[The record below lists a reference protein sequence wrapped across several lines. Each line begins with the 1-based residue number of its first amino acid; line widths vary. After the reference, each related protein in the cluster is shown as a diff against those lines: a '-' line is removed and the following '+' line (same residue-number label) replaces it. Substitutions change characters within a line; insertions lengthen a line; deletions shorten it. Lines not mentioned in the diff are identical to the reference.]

1 MTEPGIEPAAPD
13 SGGEREVLGRGIR
26 LRSLFSLA
34 FGTIIGV
41 GWITVMGAWLSGAG
55 VMGAIIAFVIGG
67 LGMLAIGLCYA
78 EMAAA
83 YPVTGG
89 EVAYVFEAWG
99 ARWSFA
105 CAWFLGFIYIFTT
118 SFEAISVEWVV
129 SALVPGFGGPVIYT
143 LLGQEVRLW
152 SLALGLAV
160 MVVIAVINYRGGKT
174 AAWFQDLM
182 TGGLVLLTLIFV
194 VAGVAGGS
202 AANLEPMFTGATPG
216 AALAGV
222 AVVLATAGFWYA
234 GFDTIPQAMEE
245 VESGTRLRLLPRVIG
260 ASIVFALLF
269 YCLVILATAMS
280 LPRPQL
286 LDSELPAAAAI
297 EAAFAS
303 PILGRIVLF
312 AGLCGLIT
320 TWNALFFAAT
330 RIVFAM
336 ARAHMIPHRLA
347 KVHERYGSPS
357 AAVIFVAVM
366 GAVGALFGRNA
377 ILVIVGAAS
386 ISAGIVFLVVV
397 LGVLRLRRTRPDHPR
412 PFTVPGGRGFLYL
425 SALLALLLAGV
436 AAWEP
441 FRAAG
446 GRIPAEWM
454 VLGAW
459 SALGFVFYRAA
470 APLRRTVSEEKL
482 RWLILSEGDPEG
494 AP

>member
-1 MTEPGIEPAAPD
+1 MTEPTTRSATPD
-13 SGGEREVLGRGIR
+13 AGGEREVLGRGIR

-55 VMGAIIAFVIGG
+55 AIGAIIAFVLGG
-67 LGMLAIGLCYA
+67 LGILAIGLCYS

-105 CAWFLGFIYIFTT
+105 AAWFLAFSYIFTT

-160 MVVIAVINYRGGKT
+160 MAAITFINYRGGKT

-182 TGGLVLLTLIFV
+182 TAGLIILTLIFV
-194 VAGVAGGS
+194 VAGVVGGS
-202 AANLEPMFTGATPG
+202 VANLEPMFSGTTPG
-216 AALAGV
+216 AALVGV
-222 AVVLATAGFWYA
+222 GIVLGTAAFWFA

-245 VESGTRLRLLPRVIG
+245 VEEGAKLRLLPRVMG
-260 ASIVFALLF
+260 ASILFALVF

-280 LPRPQL
+280 MPRAEL
-286 LDSELPAAAAI
+286 LASELPAAAAI
-297 EAAFAS
+297 EAALGS
-303 PILGRIVLF
+303 PFLGRVVLF

-320 TWNALFFAAT
+320 TWNAIFFAST

-347 KVHERYGSPS
+347 KVHDRYGSPS

-366 GAVGALFGRNA
+366 GSVGALFGRNA
-377 ILVIVGAAS
+377 ILVIVGGAA
-386 ISAGIVFLVVV
+386 ISAMIVFLVVV
-397 LGVLRLRRTRPDHPR
+397 LGVLRLRKTRPHHPR
-412 PFTVPGGRGFLYL
+412 PYTVPGGRGFLYL
-425 SALLALLLAGV
+425 SAVVALGLLGASI
-436 AAWEP
+436 WEP
-441 FRAAG
+441 FHGAG
-446 GRIPAEWM
+446 GRIPAEWI
-454 VLGAW
+454 VLVVWA
-459 SALGFVFYRAA
+459 ALGLVFYRAA
-470 APLRRTVSEEKL
+470 APLRREVSARQL
-482 RWLILSEGDPEG
+482 RWLILSDEDPE
-494 AP
+494 

>member
-1 MTEPGIEPAAPD
+1 MTEPTPEPATPD
-13 SGGEREVLGRGIR
+13 AGGEREVLGRGIR

-55 VMGAIIAFVIGG
+55 AIGAIIAFVLGG
-67 LGMLAIGLCYA
+67 LGILAIGLCYS

-105 CAWFLGFIYIFTT
+105 AAWFLAFSYIFTT

-160 MVVIAVINYRGGKT
+160 MAVITFINYRGGKT

-182 TGGLVLLTLIFV
+182 TAGLIILTLIFV
-194 VAGVAGGS
+194 VAGVVGGS
-202 AANLEPMFTGATPG
+202 VANLEPMFSGTTPG
-216 AALAGV
+216 AALVGV
-222 AVVLATAGFWYA
+222 GIVLGTAAFWFA

-245 VESGTRLRLLPRVIG
+245 VEEGAKLRLLPRVMG
-260 ASIVFALLF
+260 ASILFALVF

-280 LPRPQL
+280 MPRAEL
-286 LDSELPAAAAI
+286 LASELPAAAAI
-297 EAAFAS
+297 EAALGS
-303 PILGRIVLF
+303 PLLGRVVLF

-320 TWNALFFAAT
+320 TWNAIFFAST

-347 KVHERYGSPS
+347 KVHDRYGSPS
-357 AAVIFVAVM
+357 AAVLFVAVM
-366 GAVGALFGRNA
+366 GSVGALFGRNA
-377 ILVIVGAAS
+377 ILVIVGGAA
-386 ISAGIVFLVVV
+386 ISAMIVFLVVV

-412 PFTVPGGRGFLYL
+412 PYTVPGGRGFLYL
-425 SALLALLLAGV
+425 SAVIALGLLGASI
-436 AAWEP
+436 WEP
-441 FRAAG
+441 FHGAG
-446 GRIPAEWM
+446 GRIPAEWI
-454 VLGAW
+454 VLVVWA
-459 SALGFVFYRAA
+459 ALGLVFYRAA
-470 APLRRTVSEEKL
+470 APLRREVSDRRL
-482 RWLILSEGDPEG
+482 RWLILSDEESE
-494 AP
+494 

>member
-1 MTEPGIEPAAPD
+1 MSGQPGAE
-13 SGGEREVLGRGIR
+13 GGREELGRGIR

-55 VMGAIIAFVIGG
+55 AVGAIIAFVLGG
-67 LGMLAIGLCYA
+67 LGILAIGLCYS

-105 CAWFLGFIYIFTT
+105 AAWFLAFSYIFTT

-160 MVVIAVINYRGGKT
+160 MAAITFINYRGGKT

-182 TGGLVLLTLIFV
+182 TAGLIILTLIFV
-194 VAGVAGGS
+194 VAGVVGGS
-202 AANLEPMFTGATPG
+202 VANLEPMFSGTTPG
-216 AALAGV
+216 AALVGV
-222 AVVLATAGFWYA
+222 GIVLGTAAFWFA

-245 VESGTRLRLLPRVIG
+245 VEEGAKLRLLPSVMG
-260 ASIVFALLF
+260 ASILFALVF

-280 LPRPQL
+280 MPRAEL
-286 LDSELPAAAAI
+286 LASELPAAAAI
-297 EAAFAS
+297 EAALGS
-303 PILGRIVLF
+303 PFLGRIVLF

-320 TWNALFFAAT
+320 TWNAIFFAST

-347 KVHERYGSPS
+347 RVHDRYGSPS

-366 GAVGALFGRNA
+366 GSVGALFGRNA
-377 ILVIVGAAS
+377 ILVIVGGAA
-386 ISAGIVFLVVV
+386 ISAMIVFLVVV
-397 LGVLRLRRTRPDHPR
+397 LGVLRLRKTRPDHPR
-412 PFTVPGGRGFLYL
+412 PYTVPGGRGFLVL
-425 SALLALLLAGV
+425 SAVIALGLLGASI
-436 AAWEP
+436 WEP
-441 FRAAG
+441 FHGAG
-446 GRIPAEWM
+446 GRIPAEWI
-454 VLGAW
+454 VLVVWA
-459 SALGFVFYRAA
+459 ALGLVFYRAA
-470 APLRRTVSEEKL
+470 APLRREVSDRKL
-482 RWLILSEGDPEG
+482 RWLILSDEEPE
-494 AP
+494 

>member
-1 MTEPGIEPAAPD
+1 MEPASAD
-13 SGGEREVLGRGIR
+13 AGGEREVLGRGIR

-55 VMGAIIAFVIGG
+55 AIGAIIAFVLGG
-67 LGMLAIGLCYA
+67 LGILAIGLCYS

-105 CAWFLGFIYIFTT
+105 AAWFLAFSYIFTT

-160 MVVIAVINYRGGKT
+160 MAAITFINYRGGKT

-182 TGGLVLLTLIFV
+182 TAGLIILTLIFV

-202 AANLEPMFTGATPG
+202 VANLEPTFSGTTPG
-216 AALAGV
+216 AALVGV
-222 AVVLATAGFWYA
+222 GIVLGTAAFWYA

-245 VESGTRLRLLPRVIG
+245 VEEGAKLRLLPRVMG
-260 ASIVFALLF
+260 ASILFALVF

-280 LPRPQL
+280 MPRAEL
-286 LDSELPAAAAI
+286 LASELPAAAAI
-297 EAAFAS
+297 EAALGS
-303 PILGRIVLF
+303 PFLGRIVLF

-320 TWNALFFAAT
+320 TWNAIFFAST

-347 KVHERYGSPS
+347 KVHDRYGSPS
-357 AAVIFVAVM
+357 TAVIFVAVM
-366 GAVGALFGRNA
+366 GSVGALFGRNA
-377 ILVIVGAAS
+377 ILVIVGGAA
-386 ISAGIVFLVVV
+386 ISAMVVFLVVV
-397 LGVLRLRRTRPDHPR
+397 RGVLRLRKTRPDHPR
-412 PFTVPGGRGFLYL
+412 PYTVPGGRGFLYL
-425 SALLALLLAGV
+425 SAVIALGLLGASI
-436 AAWEP
+436 WEP
-441 FRAAG
+441 FHGAG
-446 GRIPAEWM
+446 GRIPAEWI
-454 VLGAW
+454 VLIAW
-459 SALGFVFYRAA
+459 AALGLVFYRAA
-470 APLRRTVSEEKL
+470 APLRREVSERKL
-482 RWLILSEGDPEG
+482 RWLILSDEE
-494 AP
+494 AE

>member
-1 MTEPGIEPAAPD
+1 MTEPTTRSATPD
-13 SGGEREVLGRGIR
+13 AGGEREVLGRGIR

-55 VMGAIIAFVIGG
+55 AIGAIIAFVLGG
-67 LGMLAIGLCYA
+67 LGILAIGLCYS

-105 CAWFLGFIYIFTT
+105 AAWFLAFSYIFTT

-160 MVVIAVINYRGGKT
+160 MAAITFINYRGGKT

-182 TGGLVLLTLIFV
+182 TAGLIILTLIFV
-194 VAGVAGGS
+194 VAGVVGGS
-202 AANLEPMFTGATPG
+202 VANLAPMFSGTTPG
-216 AALAGV
+216 TALVGVGIVLGTAA
-222 AVVLATAGFWYA
+222 FWFA

-245 VESGTRLRLLPRVIG
+245 VEEGAKLRLLPRVMG
-260 ASIVFALLF
+260 ASILFALVF

-280 LPRPQL
+280 MPRAEL
-286 LDSELPAAAAI
+286 LASELPAAAAI
-297 EAAFAS
+297 EAALGS
-303 PILGRIVLF
+303 PFLGRVVLF

-320 TWNALFFAAT
+320 TWNAIFFAST

-347 KVHERYGSPS
+347 RVHDRYGSPS

-366 GAVGALFGRNA
+366 GSVGALFGRNA
-377 ILVIVGAAS
+377 ILVIVGGAA
-386 ISAGIVFLVVV
+386 ISAMIVFLVVV
-397 LGVLRLRRTRPDHPR
+397 LGVLRLRKTRPDHPR
-412 PFTVPGGRGFLYL
+412 PYTVPGGRGFLYL
-425 SALLALLLAGV
+425 SAVVALGLLGASI
-436 AAWEP
+436 WEP
-441 FRAAG
+441 FHGAG
-446 GRIPAEWM
+446 GRIPAEWI
-454 VLGAW
+454 VLVVWA
-459 SALGFVFYRAA
+459 ALGLVFYRAA
-470 APLRRTVSEEKL
+470 APLRREVSDRQL
-482 RWLILSEGDPEG
+482 RWLILSDEDPE
-494 AP
+494 

>member
-1 MTEPGIEPAAPD
+1 MPGQPGVD
-13 SGGEREVLGRGIR
+13 GGREALGRGIR

-55 VMGAIIAFVIGG
+55 AVGAIIAFAVGG
-67 LGMLAIGLCYA
+67 LGMLAIGLCYS

-105 CAWFLGFIYIFTT
+105 AAWFLAFSYIFTT

-129 SALVPGFGGPVIYT
+129 SALIPGFGGPVIYT

-160 MVVIAVINYRGGKT
+160 MAAITFINYRGGKT

-182 TGGLVLLTLIFV
+182 TAGLIILTLIFV
-194 VAGVAGGS
+194 IAGVVGGS
-202 AANLEPMFTGATPG
+202 VANLEPAFSGTTPG
-216 AALAGV
+216 AAMIGV
-222 AVVLATAGFWYA
+222 GIVLGTAAFWYA

-245 VESGTRLRLLPRVIG
+245 VEEGAKLRLLPRVMG
-260 ASIVFALLF
+260 ASILFALVF

-280 LPRPQL
+280 MPRAEL
-286 LDSELPAAAAI
+286 LASELPAAAAI
-297 EAAFAS
+297 EAALGS
-303 PILGRIVLF
+303 PLLGRVVLF

-320 TWNALFFAAT
+320 TWNAIFFAST

-347 KVHERYGSPS
+347 KVHDRHGSPS
-357 AAVIFVAVM
+357 AAVLFVAVM
-366 GAVGALFGRNA
+366 GTVGTLFGRNA
-377 ILVIVGAAS
+377 ILVIVGGAA
-386 ISAGIVFLVVV
+386 ISAGVVFLVVV

-412 PFTVPGGRGFLYL
+412 PYTVPGGRAFLYL
-425 SALLALLLAGV
+425 SAVLAVGLVG
-436 AAWEP
+436 AAIWEP
-441 FRAAG
+441 YHGAG
-446 GRIPAEWM
+446 GRIPAEWL
-454 VLGAW
+454 VLVVWA
-459 SALGFVFYRAA
+459 ALGLIFYRAA
-470 APLRRTVSEEKL
+470 APLRRAVSEKRL
-482 RWLILSEGDPEG
+482 RWLILSDEDPTKE
-494 AP
+494 P

>member
-1 MTEPGIEPAAPD
+1 MTEPTPEPATPD
-13 SGGEREVLGRGIR
+13 AGGEREVLGRGIR

-55 VMGAIIAFVIGG
+55 AIGAIIAFVVGG
-67 LGMLAIGLCYA
+67 LGMLAIGLCYS

-105 CAWFLGFIYIFTT
+105 AAWFLAFSYIFTT

-160 MVVIAVINYRGGKT
+160 MAVITFINYRGGKT

-182 TGGLVLLTLIFV
+182 TAGLIILTLIFV
-194 VAGVAGGS
+194 VAGVVGGS
-202 AANLEPMFTGATPG
+202 VANLEPTFTGTTPG
-216 AALAGV
+216 AALIGV
-222 AVVLATAGFWYA
+222 GVVLGTAAFWYA

-245 VESGTRLRLLPRVIG
+245 VEEGAKLRLLPRVMG
-260 ASIVFALLF
+260 ASILFALVF

-280 LPRPQL
+280 MPRAEL
-286 LDSELPAAAAI
+286 LASELPAAAAI
-297 EAAFAS
+297 EAALGS
-303 PILGRIVLF
+303 PLLGRVVLF

-320 TWNALFFAAT
+320 TWNAIFFAST

-347 KVHERYGSPS
+347 KVHDRYGSPS
-357 AAVIFVAVM
+357 AAVLFVAVM
-366 GAVGALFGRNA
+366 GSVGALFGRNA
-377 ILVIVGAAS
+377 ILVIVGGAA
-386 ISAGIVFLVVV
+386 ISAMIVFLVVV
-397 LGVLRLRRTRPDHPR
+397 LGVLRLRKTRPDHPR
-412 PFTVPGGRGFLYL
+412 PYTVPGGRGFLYL
-425 SALLALLLAGV
+425 SAVIALGLLGASI
-436 AAWEP
+436 WEP
-441 FRAAG
+441 FHGAG
-446 GRIPAEWM
+446 GRIPAEWI
-454 VLGAW
+454 VLVVWA
-459 SALGFVFYRAA
+459 ALGLVFYRAA
-470 APLRRTVSEEKL
+470 APLRREVSDRRL
-482 RWLILSEGDPEG
+482 RWLILSDEESE
-494 AP
+494 

>member
-1 MTEPGIEPAAPD
+1 MSGQPGAE
-13 SGGEREVLGRGIR
+13 GGREELGRGIR

-55 VMGAIIAFVIGG
+55 AIGAIIAFVLGG
-67 LGMLAIGLCYA
+67 LGILAIGLCYS

-105 CAWFLGFIYIFTT
+105 AAWFLAFSYIFTT

-160 MVVIAVINYRGGKT
+160 MAVITFINYRGGKT

-182 TGGLVLLTLIFV
+182 TAGLIILTLIFV
-194 VAGVAGGS
+194 VAGVVGGS
-202 AANLEPMFTGATPG
+202 VANLEPMFSGTTPG
-216 AALAGV
+216 AALVGV
-222 AVVLATAGFWYA
+222 GIVLGTAAFWFA

-245 VESGTRLRLLPRVIG
+245 VEEGAKLRLLPRVMG
-260 ASIVFALLF
+260 ASILFALVF

-280 LPRPQL
+280 MPRAEL
-286 LDSELPAAAAI
+286 LASELPAAAAI
-297 EAAFAS
+297 EAALGS
-303 PILGRIVLF
+303 PFLGRIVLF

-320 TWNALFFAAT
+320 TWNAIFFAST

-347 KVHERYGSPS
+347 RVHDRYGSPS

-366 GAVGALFGRNA
+366 GSVGALFGRNA
-377 ILVIVGAAS
+377 ILVIVGGAA
-386 ISAGIVFLVVV
+386 ISAMIVFLVVV
-397 LGVLRLRRTRPDHPR
+397 LGVLRLRKTRPDHPR
-412 PFTVPGGRGFLYL
+412 PYTVPGGRGFLVL
-425 SALLALLLAGV
+425 SAVIALGLLGASI
-436 AAWEP
+436 WEP
-441 FRAAG
+441 FHGAG
-446 GRIPAEWM
+446 GRIPAEWI
-454 VLGAW
+454 VLVVWA
-459 SALGFVFYRAA
+459 ALGLVFYRAA
-470 APLRRTVSEEKL
+470 APLRREVSDRKL
-482 RWLILSEGDPEG
+482 RWLILSDEEPE
-494 AP
+494 

>member
-1 MTEPGIEPAAPD
+1 MTEPTPEPATPD
-13 SGGEREVLGRGIR
+13 AGGEREVLGRGIR

-55 VMGAIIAFVIGG
+55 AIGAIIAFVVGG
-67 LGMLAIGLCYA
+67 LGMLAIGLCYS

-105 CAWFLGFIYIFTT
+105 AAWFLAFSYIFTT
-118 SFEAISVEWVV
+118 SFEAISVELVV

-160 MVVIAVINYRGGKT
+160 MAVITFINYRGGKT

-182 TGGLVLLTLIFV
+182 TAGLIILTLIFV
-194 VAGVAGGS
+194 VAGVVGGS
-202 AANLEPMFTGATPG
+202 VANLEPTFTGTTPG
-216 AALAGV
+216 AALIGV
-222 AVVLATAGFWYA
+222 GVVLGTAAFWYA

-245 VESGTRLRLLPRVIG
+245 VEEGAKLRLLPRVMG
-260 ASIVFALLF
+260 ASILFALVF

-280 LPRPQL
+280 MPRAEL
-286 LDSELPAAAAI
+286 LASELPAAAAI
-297 EAAFAS
+297 EAALGS
-303 PILGRIVLF
+303 PFLGRIVLF

-320 TWNALFFAAT
+320 TWNAIFFAST

-347 KVHERYGSPS
+347 KVHDRYGSPS
-357 AAVIFVAVM
+357 AAVLFVAVM
-366 GAVGALFGRNA
+366 GSVGALFGRNA
-377 ILVIVGAAS
+377 ILVIVGGAA
-386 ISAGIVFLVVV
+386 ISAMIVFLVVV

-412 PFTVPGGRGFLYL
+412 PYTVPGGRGFLYL
-425 SALLALLLAGV
+425 SAVVALGLLGASI
-436 AAWEP
+436 WEP
-441 FRAAG
+441 FHGAG
-446 GRIPAEWM
+446 GRIPAEWI
-454 VLGAW
+454 VLVVWA
-459 SALGFVFYRAA
+459 ALGLVFYRAA
-470 APLRRTVSEEKL
+470 APLRREVSDRKL
-482 RWLILSEGDPEG
+482 RWLILSDEEPK
-494 AP
+494 

>member
-1 MTEPGIEPAAPD
+1 MSGQPGAE
-13 SGGEREVLGRGIR
+13 GGREELGRGIR

-55 VMGAIIAFVIGG
+55 AVGAIIAFVLGG
-67 LGMLAIGLCYA
+67 LGILAIGLCYS

-105 CAWFLGFIYIFTT
+105 AAWFLAFSYIFTT

-160 MVVIAVINYRGGKT
+160 MAAITFINYRGGKT

-182 TGGLVLLTLIFV
+182 TAGLIILTLIFV
-194 VAGVAGGS
+194 VAGVVGGS
-202 AANLEPMFTGATPG
+202 VANLEPMFSGTTPG
-216 AALAGV
+216 AALVGV
-222 AVVLATAGFWYA
+222 GIVLGTAAFWFA

-245 VESGTRLRLLPRVIG
+245 VEEGAKLQLLPRVMG
-260 ASIVFALLF
+260 ASILFALVF

-280 LPRPQL
+280 MPRAEL
-286 LDSELPAAAAI
+286 LASELPAAAAI
-297 EAAFAS
+297 EAALGS
-303 PILGRIVLF
+303 PFLGRIVLF

-320 TWNALFFAAT
+320 TWNAIFFAST

-347 KVHERYGSPS
+347 RVHDRYGSPS

-366 GAVGALFGRNA
+366 GSVGALFGRNA
-377 ILVIVGAAS
+377 ILVIVGGAA
-386 ISAGIVFLVVV
+386 ISAMIVFLVVV
-397 LGVLRLRRTRPDHPR
+397 LGVLRLRKTRPDHPR
-412 PFTVPGGRGFLYL
+412 PYTVPGGRGFLVL
-425 SALLALLLAGV
+425 SAVIALGLLGASI
-436 AAWEP
+436 WEP
-441 FRAAG
+441 FHGAG
-446 GRIPAEWM
+446 GRIPAEWI
-454 VLGAW
+454 VLVVWA
-459 SALGFVFYRAA
+459 ALGLVFYRAA
-470 APLRRTVSEEKL
+470 APLRREVSDRRL
-482 RWLILSEGDPEG
+482 RWLILSDEEPE
-494 AP
+494 

>member
-1 MTEPGIEPAAPD
+1 MPGSRAVD
-13 SGGEREVLGRGIR
+13 GGREALGRGIR

-55 VMGAIIAFVIGG
+55 AIGAIVAFAIGG
-67 LGMLAIGLCYA
+67 LGMLAIGLCYS

-105 CAWFLGFIYIFTT
+105 AAWFLAFSYIFTT

-160 MVVIAVINYRGGKT
+160 MAAITFINYRGGKT

-182 TGGLVLLTLIFV
+182 TAGLIILTLIFV
-194 VAGVAGGS
+194 IAGVVGGS
-202 AANLEPMFTGATPG
+202 VANLEPAFSGTTPG
-216 AALAGV
+216 AAMIGV
-222 AVVLATAGFWYA
+222 GIVLGTAAFWYA

-245 VESGTRLRLLPRVIG
+245 VEEGAKLRLLPRVMG
-260 ASIVFALLF
+260 ASILFALVF

-280 LPRPQL
+280 MPRAEL
-286 LDSELPAAAAI
+286 LASELPAAAAI
-297 EAAFAS
+297 EAALGS
-303 PILGRIVLF
+303 PLLGRVVLF

-320 TWNALFFAAT
+320 TWNAIFFAST

-347 KVHERYGSPS
+347 KVHDRHGSPS
-357 AAVIFVAVM
+357 AAVLFVAVM
-366 GAVGALFGRNA
+366 GTVGTLFGRNA
-377 ILVIVGAAS
+377 ILVIVGGAA
-386 ISAGIVFLVVV
+386 ISAGVVFLVVV
-397 LGVLRLRRTRPDHPR
+397 LGVLRLRKTRPNHPR
-412 PFTVPGGRGFLYL
+412 PYTVPGGRAFLYF
-425 SALLALLLAGV
+425 SAVLALGLVG
-436 AAWEP
+436 AAIWEP
-441 FRAAG
+441 YHGAG
-446 GRIPAEWM
+446 GRIPAEWI
-454 VLGAW
+454 VLVAW
-459 SALGFVFYRAA
+459 AALGFIFYRAA
-470 APLRRTVSEEKL
+470 APLRRAVSEKQL
-482 RWLILSEGDPEG
+482 RWLILSDEDPE
-494 AP
+494 

>member
-1 MTEPGIEPAAPD
+1 MTEPATRSATPN

-41 GWITVMGAWLSGAG
+41 GWITVLGAWLRGAG
-55 VMGAIIAFVIGG
+55 AIGALAAFVLGG
-67 LGMLAIGLCYA
+67 LGILAIGLCYS

-83 YPVTGG
+83 SPVTGG

-105 CAWFLGFIYIFTT
+105 AAWFLAFSYIFTT

-160 MVVIAVINYRGGKT
+160 MAAITLINYRGGKT

-182 TGGLVLLTLIFV
+182 TAGLIILTLIFV
-194 VAGVAGGS
+194 IAGIVGGS
-202 AANLEPMFTGATPG
+202 VANLEPMFSGTTPG
-216 AALAGV
+216 AALIGV
-222 AVVLATAGFWYA
+222 GIVLGTAAFWFA

-245 VESGTRLRLLPRVIG
+245 VEEGAKLRLLPRVMG
-260 ASIVFALLF
+260 ASILFALVF

-280 LPRPQL
+280 MPRAEL
-286 LDSELPAAAAI
+286 LASELPAAAAI
-297 EAAFAS
+297 EAALGS
-303 PILGRIVLF
+303 PFLGRIVLF
-312 AGLCGLIT
+312 AGFCGLIT
-320 TWNALFFAAT
+320 TWNAIFFAST

-347 KVHERYGSPS
+347 KVHDRYGSPS

-366 GAVGALFGRNA
+366 GSVGALFGRNA
-377 ILVIVGAAS
+377 ILVIVGGAA
-386 ISAGIVFLVVV
+386 ISAMVVFLVVV
-397 LGVLRLRRTRPDHPR
+397 LGVLRLRKRRPDHPR
-412 PFTVPGGRGFLYL
+412 PYTVPGGRGFLYL
-425 SALLALLLAGV
+425 SAVVALGLLGASI
-436 AAWEP
+436 WEP
-441 FRAAG
+441 FHGAG
-446 GRIPAEWM
+446 GRIPAEWI
-454 VLGAW
+454 VLVVWA
-459 SALGFVFYRAA
+459 ALGLVFYRAA
-470 APLRRTVSEEKL
+470 APLRREVSEGRL
-482 RWLILSEGDPEG
+482 RWLILSDHDPE
-494 AP
+494 

>member
-1 MTEPGIEPAAPD
+1 MTEPTTESANPD
-13 SGGEREVLGRGIR
+13 AGGEREVLGRGIR

-55 VMGAIIAFVIGG
+55 AIGAIIAFVLGG
-67 LGMLAIGLCYA
+67 LGILAIGLCYS

-105 CAWFLGFIYIFTT
+105 AAWFLAFSYIFTT

-160 MVVIAVINYRGGKT
+160 MAAITFINYRGGKT

-182 TGGLVLLTLIFV
+182 TAGLIILTLIFV
-194 VAGVAGGS
+194 VAGVVGGS
-202 AANLEPMFTGATPG
+202 VANLEPMFSGTTPG
-216 AALAGV
+216 AALVGV
-222 AVVLATAGFWYA
+222 GIVLGTAAFWFA

-245 VESGTRLRLLPRVIG
+245 VEEGAKLRLLPRVMG
-260 ASIVFALLF
+260 ASILFALVF

-280 LPRPQL
+280 MPRAEL
-286 LDSELPAAAAI
+286 LASELPAAAAI
-297 EAAFAS
+297 EAALGS
-303 PILGRIVLF
+303 PFLGRVVLF

-320 TWNALFFAAT
+320 TWNAIFFAST

-347 KVHERYGSPS
+347 RVHDRYGSPS

-366 GAVGALFGRNA
+366 GSVGALFGRNA
-377 ILVIVGAAS
+377 ILVIVGGAA
-386 ISAGIVFLVVV
+386 ISAMIVFLVVV
-397 LGVLRLRRTRPDHPR
+397 LGVLRLRKTRPDHPR
-412 PFTVPGGRGFLYL
+412 PYTVPGGRGFLYL
-425 SALLALLLAGV
+425 SAVVALGLLGASI
-436 AAWEP
+436 WEP
-441 FRAAG
+441 FHGAG
-446 GRIPAEWM
+446 GRIPAEWI
-454 VLGAW
+454 VLVVWA
-459 SALGFVFYRAA
+459 ALGLVFYRAA
-470 APLRRTVSEEKL
+470 APLRREVSDRRL
-482 RWLILSEGDPEG
+482 RWLILSDEDPE
-494 AP
+494 

>member
-1 MTEPGIEPAAPD
+1 MTEPTTKSATPD
-13 SGGEREVLGRGIR
+13 AGGEREVLGRGIR

-55 VMGAIIAFVIGG
+55 AIGAIIAFVLGG
-67 LGMLAIGLCYA
+67 LGILAIGLCYS

-105 CAWFLGFIYIFTT
+105 AAWFLAFSYIFTT

-160 MVVIAVINYRGGKT
+160 MAAITFINYRGGKT

-182 TGGLVLLTLIFV
+182 TAGLIILTLIFV
-194 VAGVAGGS
+194 VAGVVGGS
-202 AANLEPMFTGATPG
+202 VANLAPMFSGTTPG
-216 AALAGV
+216 AALVGV
-222 AVVLATAGFWYA
+222 GIVLGTAAFWFA

-245 VESGTRLRLLPRVIG
+245 VEEGAKLRLLPRVMG
-260 ASIVFALLF
+260 ASILFALVF

-280 LPRPQL
+280 MPRAEL
-286 LDSELPAAAAI
+286 LASELPAAAAI
-297 EAAFAS
+297 EAALGS
-303 PILGRIVLF
+303 PFLGRVVLF

-320 TWNALFFAAT
+320 TWNAIFFAST

-347 KVHERYGSPS
+347 KVHDRYGSPS

-366 GAVGALFGRNA
+366 GSVGALFGRNA
-377 ILVIVGAAS
+377 ILVIVGGAA
-386 ISAGIVFLVVV
+386 ISAMIVFLVVV
-397 LGVLRLRRTRPDHPR
+397 LGVLRLRKTRPDHPR
-412 PFTVPGGRGFLYL
+412 PYTVPGGRGFLYL
-425 SALLALLLAGV
+425 SAVVALGLLGASI
-436 AAWEP
+436 WEP
-441 FRAAG
+441 FHGAG
-446 GRIPAEWM
+446 GRIPAEWI
-454 VLGAW
+454 VLVVWA
-459 SALGFVFYRAA
+459 ALGLVFYRAA
-470 APLRRTVSEEKL
+470 APLRREVSDRQL
-482 RWLILSEGDPEG
+482 RWLILSDEDPE
-494 AP
+494 

>member
-1 MTEPGIEPAAPD
+1 MSGQPGAE
-13 SGGEREVLGRGIR
+13 GGREELGRGIR

-55 VMGAIIAFVIGG
+55 AVGAIIAFVLGG
-67 LGMLAIGLCYA
+67 LGILAIGLCYS

-105 CAWFLGFIYIFTT
+105 AAWFLAFSYIFTT

-160 MVVIAVINYRGGKT
+160 MAAITFINYRGGKT

-182 TGGLVLLTLIFV
+182 TAGLIILTLIFV
-194 VAGVAGGS
+194 VAGVVGGS
-202 AANLEPMFTGATPG
+202 VANLEPMFSGTTPG
-216 AALAGV
+216 AALVGV
-222 AVVLATAGFWYA
+222 GIVLGTAAFWFA

-245 VESGTRLRLLPRVIG
+245 VEEGAKLRLLPRVMG
-260 ASIVFALLF
+260 ASILFALVF

-280 LPRPQL
+280 MPRAEL
-286 LDSELPAAAAI
+286 LASELPAAAAI
-297 EAAFAS
+297 EAALGS
-303 PILGRIVLF
+303 PFLGRIVLF

-320 TWNALFFAAT
+320 TWNAIFFAST

-347 KVHERYGSPS
+347 RVHDRYGSPS

-366 GAVGALFGRNA
+366 GSVGALFGRNA
-377 ILVIVGAAS
+377 ILVIVGGAA
-386 ISAGIVFLVVV
+386 ISAMIVFLVVV
-397 LGVLRLRRTRPDHPR
+397 LGVLRLRKTRPDHPR
-412 PFTVPGGRGFLYL
+412 PYTVPGGRGFLVL
-425 SALLALLLAGV
+425 SAVIALGLLGASI
-436 AAWEP
+436 WEP
-441 FRAAG
+441 FHGAG
-446 GRIPAEWM
+446 GRIPAEWI
-454 VLGAW
+454 VLVVWA
-459 SALGFVFYRAA
+459 ALGLVFYRAA
-470 APLRRTVSEEKL
+470 APLRREVSDRKL
-482 RWLILSEGDPEG
+482 RWLILSDEEPE
-494 AP
+494 